1 MFKKLVKTVFP
12 SVSSNRSFTPDYES
26 FARTREEQL
35 EEFVVETT
43 GRQMQADTLPKAGPF
58 YDYLFGNAERN
69 IDQDPLSL
77 FVAKKINELV
87 MNPEALLSDLPV
99 MPTSVAKVMSIIDKD
114 DFDLQELLKLIQQEP
129 SVAADVIKLA
139 NTAKYKRGDRE
150 ITDLHKAF
158 MCMGAEG
165 LKNGVFQTYL
175 NRFSASS
182 NLYFKQFGQKIWQH
196 SHNSAIY
203 SQLLAEKFLP
213 EDEVNTIY
221 LVGLI
226 RNLGAMVIFQLLVDA
241 FKHVD
246 PDSQPNSASFKLLM
260 AEQSLNLTITI
271 AKHWNLPPK
280 IIEILA
286 AQNKDNKQQVA
297 GALCVYEANII
308 SEAMSLFFGR
318 RINAEIYQKYID
330 AKLTRPESKAFAV
343 SLLPESINS

>member
-12 SVSSNRSFTPDYES
+12 SVATDKGFTPDYES
-26 FARTREEQL
+26 FERTRETQL
-35 EEFVVETT
+35 EEFVTETT
-43 GRQMQADTLPKAGPF
+43 GRKLQGDALPKAGPF
-58 YDYLFGNAERN
+58 YDFLFGNAERD

-87 MNPEALLSDLPV
+87 MTPTQLLSDLPV
-99 MPTSVAKVMSIIDKD
+99 MPSSVAKVMSIIDKD
-114 DFDLQELLKLIQQEP
+114 DFDLQELLQLIQQEP
-129 SVAADVIKLA
+129 SVAADVVKLA
-139 NTAKYKRGDRE
+139 NTPKYKRGDSE

-175 NRFSASS
+175 NRFTSS
-182 NLYFKQFGQKIWQH
+182 PSLYFKQFGQKIWQH

-280 IIEILA
+280 IIDILT
-286 AQNKDNKQQVA
+286 AQNKDDKAQVT

-308 SEAMSLFFGR
+308 SEAMSLFFAR
-318 RINAEIYQKYID
+318 RINVEIYQKYID
-330 AKLTRPESKAFAV
+330 AKLSRPESKAFAM
-343 SLLPESINS
+343 SLLPEPINS